1 MSEKTSN
8 TPIKPRFASQ
18 WLENDLSDGQVFTE
32 PSKTVPDQ
40 SLTIP
45 EIIARFTRSGYV
57 PATIRMNDQGGNV
70 AAEPD
75 ADPLDDFSDLQALA
89 AARAAAKGADETQP
103 QVASESVAAKPSAPA
118 DAGA

>member
-1 MSEKTSN
+1 MSEKMSN
-8 TPIKPRFASQ
+8 TPVKPRFASQ
-18 WLENDLSDGQVFTE
+18 WLENDLSGGQVFTE

-75 ADPLDDFSDLQALA
+75 ADPLDDFSELQSLA
-89 AARAAAKGADETQP
+89 AAQAAAQKKAQE
-103 QVASESVAAKPSAPA
+103 QVPGTDDHAPA
-118 DAGA
+118 PAGA

>member
-1 MSEKTSN
+1 MSEKITD
-8 TPIKPRFASQ
+8 TLTRPRFASQ

-45 EIIARFTRSGYV
+45 EIIARFTRSGLV
-57 PATIRMNDQGGNV
+57 PASIRLNDKGGNV

-75 ADPLDDFSDLQALA
+75 ADPLDDFSDLQSLVA
-89 AARAAAKGADETQP
+89 AQAAKKGEVETQP
-103 QVASESVAAKPSAPA
+103 QAASDPVAADSSAPA
-118 DAGA
+118 PAGA